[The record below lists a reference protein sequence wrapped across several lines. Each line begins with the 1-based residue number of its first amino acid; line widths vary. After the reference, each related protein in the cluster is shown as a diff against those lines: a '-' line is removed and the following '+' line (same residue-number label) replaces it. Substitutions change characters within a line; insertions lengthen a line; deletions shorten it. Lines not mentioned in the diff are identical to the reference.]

1 MQVDFGVGWWE
12 RVGVSLGWMVDVG
25 LGLAIFSSWGF
36 LNNGVLLTWLAGCYV
51 KEGVDATLMVGVE

>member
-1 MQVDFGVGWWE
+1 
-12 RVGVSLGWMVDVG
+12 MVDVG